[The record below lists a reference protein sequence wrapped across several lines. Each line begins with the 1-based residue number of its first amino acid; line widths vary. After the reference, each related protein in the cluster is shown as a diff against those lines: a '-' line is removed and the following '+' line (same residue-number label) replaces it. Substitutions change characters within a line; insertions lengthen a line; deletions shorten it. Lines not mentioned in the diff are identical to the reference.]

1 MIEPAHDLPV
11 ARQAKVLNLSRSS
24 VYYRPRPVSPEDLA
38 LMRRIDELHLER
50 PFAGSRMLRDFLERE
65 GAAVGRRHVATLMR
79 RMGLRRSIGAAT
91 PRNPR
96 RATRFIP
103 ICCAA

>member
-11 ARQAKVLNLSRSS
+11 ARQAKVLNLSRGP

-50 PFAGSRMLRDFLERE
+50 PFAGCRMLRDFLDRE
-65 GAAVGRRHVATLMR
+65 GVDVGRRHVATLMR
-79 RMGLRRSIGAAT
+79 RMGIEAIYRRRTRRSPSRAA
-91 PRNPR
+91 
-96 RATRFIP
+96 RFIP